1 MLDPVVAQVIEARNF
16 DNFTTSDVRSAFLVL
31 KKDPTLEPSSVR
43 RMIYAELI
51 KLVRK
56 GWLKKSISKVKGR
69 TRFSKTSIFDVNNLQ
84 VKTISHELI
93 DSAVTDEHHQ
103 KLLKK
108 LVCYKA
114 ELLQSIGESEA
125 YKEIYLDMPELVNEI
140 QPKYHMARDNN
151 TKLLGKIK
159 AIEDI
164 IKQRTT

>member
-31 KKDPTLEPSSVR
+31 KKDPKLEPSCVR
-43 RMIYAELI
+43 RMIYAELL

-56 GWLKKSISKVKGR
+56 GWLKKNISKIKGP
-69 TRFSKTSIFDVNNLQ
+69 TRFSKTSIFDANYLQ
-84 VKTISHELI
+84 IKSISNESI
-93 DSAVTDEHHQ
+93 AVTKTDVHHQ
-103 KLLKK
+103 KLLEK

-125 YKEIYLDMPELVNEI
+125 YKEIYLDMPELVDEI

-164 IKQRTT
+164 IRQRTT